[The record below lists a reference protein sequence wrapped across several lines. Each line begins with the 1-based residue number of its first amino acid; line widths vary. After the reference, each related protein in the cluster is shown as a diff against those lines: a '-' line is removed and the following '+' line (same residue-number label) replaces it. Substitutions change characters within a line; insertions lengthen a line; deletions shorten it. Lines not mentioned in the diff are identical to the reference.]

1 MVFWATSHGGI
12 VSVCG
17 EMWCCPCR
25 PPWWATLRP
34 FCAPQHK
41 KGMVLMEKVQG
52 RVTEVIKGAR
62 AHRTGGKAESLEK
75 RRHWWDLTDVCKYLK
90 EGCKK
95 DGARPFTVVFSDM
108 TRQRMQP
115 EIQKVSVEQQETL
128 FNLFWRWLSMGISC
142 LERLWSSHPWKNS
155 NTVCSGQLAPDDC
168 AWAGMWD

>member
-1 MVFWATSHGGI
+1 
-12 VSVCG
+12 
-17 EMWCCPCR
+17 
-25 PPWWATLRP
+25 
-34 FCAPQHK
+34 
-41 KGMVLMEKVQG
+41 MEKVQG

-128 FNLFWRWLSMGISC
+128 FNLF
-142 LERLWSSHPWKNS
+142 
-155 NTVCSGQLAPDDC
+155 
-168 AWAGMWD
+168 